1 MPIKFE
7 GPAIMVA
14 DIKKSRAFY
23 EELLEQEILADFEMN
38 IPFKN
43 GFSIWQAEHATDV
56 IFSGKQTPPAKLAQ
70 DNFEMYFESA
80 DLEASWAKVEAN
92 WDDIIHPIVAA
103 PWGQRGF
110 RLRDPDGHIVEIGE
124 PLPILIQRLLG
135 EGLTPEEVTE
145 RTSVPV
151 EMVKAMAGDTK

>member
-1 MPIKFE
+1 MTGVQTCALPIF
-7 GPAIMVA
+7 
-14 DIKKSRAFY
+14 
-23 EELLEQEILADFEMN
+23 EQEILADFEMN
-38 IPFKN
+38 IPFKS

-70 DNFEMYFESA
+70 NNFEMYFESA

-92 WDDIIHPIVAA
+92 WDDIIHPIETA

-124 PLPILIQRLLG
+124 PLPVLINRLLG
-135 EGLTPEEVTE
+135 EGLTPEEVAK
-145 RTSVPV
+145 RTLVPI
-151 EMVKAMAGDTK
+151 EMVKAMAEG